1 MRTNLTFIWANDHEN
16 RATLFQYDPIPNN
29 MPIPRV
35 GETVYLNDA
44 KNNKDSDDQ
53 KKYAYNPMIVAEV
66 EWSVGADHYSVEIVL
81 RDPNP
86 VEWAEGAFKFYPEYD
101 YDHKGGYTVS
111 GTFKSHRLPTE
122 LTKAEDNAV

>member
-1 MRTNLTFIWANDHEN
+1 
-16 RATLFQYDPIPNN
+16 